1 MARTKVPKRKA
12 RRPTKIAKTTKTAK
26 RTAARGTR
34 RSRAVAASIEPL
46 RGATRSDVGGVRLE
60 IGRAGEAR
68 VKRVVYPAGF
78 RWSVD
83 MKPAV
88 GTDLCMHGHVGFLAS
103 GAIRI
108 EYPDGCALDF
118 VAPQVVA
125 IEPGHDGAVI
135 GDAPAV
141 LIELDFERATVERLG
156 LPAAHRHA

>member
-12 RRPTKIAKTTKTAK
+12 RRPAKAAKKTT
-26 RTAARGTR
+26 TR
-34 RSRAVAASIEPL
+34 RTRRPRAAVVPLEPV

-60 IGRAGEAR
+60 IGRAGTAR

-83 MKPAV
+83 MKPEV

-108 EYPDGCALDF
+108 EYADGCTLEL

-141 LIELDFERATVERLG
+141 LIEVDFEKATVERLG
-156 LPAAHRHA
+156 LPTAHRHEG